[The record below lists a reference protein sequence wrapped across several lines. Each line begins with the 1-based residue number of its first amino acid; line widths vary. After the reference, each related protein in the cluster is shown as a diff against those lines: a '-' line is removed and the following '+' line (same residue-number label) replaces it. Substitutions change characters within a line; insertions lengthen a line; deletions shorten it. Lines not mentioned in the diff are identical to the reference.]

1 MSIFYR
7 PWLVFSAY
15 IQEEH
20 RDNTALLRLNKE
32 VTSEGGPLAHQ
43 VLAYVPHSSEHGSIA
58 HPVGH
63 T

>member
-7 PWLVFSAY
+7 PWLVFSAC

-32 VTSEGGPLAHQ
+32 VTWEGGPPTHR
-43 VLAYVPHSSEHGSIA
+43 VLAYVPHSNEHGSIA
-58 HPVGH
+58 RLARHI
-63 T
+63 

>member
-20 RDNTALLRLNKE
+20 RDNTALLRSNKE
-32 VTSEGGPLAHQ
+32 VTWEGGPPIHQ
-43 VLAYVPHSSEHGSIA
+43 ALAYVPHSNEHGNIA
-58 HPVGH
+58 RLVGRI
-63 T
+63 